1 MTVIA
6 AHSGLRTPA
15 AWPSGL
21 EAVAGM
27 LLFAQAVFLASALL
41 TGHWFV
47 DLNGAPNANDFVGF
61 WPAGKLVLDG
71 QVASIYNEAAHK
83 AAGVAALGH
92 DFQGTYPLFY
102 PPHYMLLMAAL
113 PLLPYT
119 LSYVLWVLLTPV
131 PYVLVIKT
139 IIGCRS
145 GIIFALAFPALVANA
160 MVGQNGC
167 ITAALFGGAL
177 LAMERR
183 PVLAGI
189 LIGLLTYKP
198 HFGILIPLAL
208 IASRQWKVFASAAA
222 TTGALILISWAVLG
236 SVAWNGFFD
245 AIMRAN
251 SNTLSAG
258 MHDWTKLQSLF
269 GLTRVLGG
277 SVAMAWIV
285 QGAAMLTMAGFVF
298 AAWSGRRPFA
308 IKAAV
313 LSVGAAISSPYAY
326 MYDLV
331 LLAVPLAYLLR
342 DGRDRGFLQGE
353 MPALAAICLLLAI
366 YPLVQ
371 LPVGAVAM
379 LLIAGM
385 AARRF
390 LAADFRP
397 LEDQP
402 AAA

>member
-1 MTVIA
+1 MTDIA
-6 AHSGLRTPA
+6 APSGLRLPT

-21 EAVAGM
+21 EAVAAAF
-27 LLFAQAVFLASALL
+27 LFAQGVFLAAALFN
-41 TGHWFV
+41 GHWFV

-61 WPAGKLVLDG
+61 WPAGKFVLDG
-71 QVASIYNEAAHK
+71 QIASIYNEAAHK

-102 PPHYMLLMAAL
+102 PPHYMLLLAAL

-119 LSYVLWVLLTPV
+119 LSYILWVVLTPI
-131 PYVLVIKT
+131 PYVFVIT
-139 IIGCRS
+139 RIVGCRS

-177 LAMERR
+177 LAIERR

-208 IASRQWKVFASAAA
+208 IASRQWRVFASAAA
-222 TTGALILISWAVLG
+222 TTAALILISWAILG

-245 AIMRAN
+245 AIMSAN
-251 SNTLSAG
+251 KNTLSAG
-258 MHDWTKLQSLF
+258 MHDLTKLQSLF

-277 SVAMAWIV
+277 SVTTAWIV
-285 QGAAMLTMAGFVF
+285 QGGAMVAMAIFVI
-298 AAWSGRRPFA
+298 AAWSGRQPFA
-308 IKAAV
+308 IKAAI
-313 LSVGAAISSPYAY
+313 LSAGAAISAPYAY

-342 DGRDRGFLQGE
+342 DGRDRGFLPGE
-353 MPALAAICLLLAI
+353 MPALAVICLLLAI
-366 YPLVQ
+366 FPIVQ
-371 LPVGAVAM
+371 WPVGAIAM
-379 LLIAGM
+379 VLIVGM
-385 AARRF
+385 ITRRF
-390 LAADFRP
+390 FAADIK
-397 LEDQP
+397 LLNQP
-402 AAA
+402 AIA

>member
-1 MTVIA
+1 
-6 AHSGLRTPA
+6 
-15 AWPSGL
+15 
-21 EAVAGM
+21 
-27 LLFAQAVFLASALL
+27 
-41 TGHWFV
+41 
-47 DLNGAPNANDFVGF
+47 
-61 WPAGKLVLDG
+61 
-71 QVASIYNEAAHK
+71 
-83 AAGVAALGH
+83 
-92 DFQGTYPLFY
+92 
-102 PPHYMLLMAAL
+102 
-113 PLLPYT
+113 
-119 LSYVLWVLLTPV
+119 
-131 PYVLVIKT
+131 
-139 IIGCRS
+139 
-145 GIIFALAFPALVANA
+145 
-160 MVGQNGC
+160 
-167 ITAALFGGAL
+167 
-177 LAMERR
+177 RR

-353 MPALAAICLLLAI
+353 MPALAAICL
-366 YPLVQ
+366 
-371 LPVGAVAM
+371 
-379 LLIAGM
+379 
-385 AARRF
+385 
-390 LAADFRP
+390 
-397 LEDQP
+397 
-402 AAA
+402 